1 MEQRTLDQKVAELVG
16 QMTVEEK
23 VALTLGKDFW
33 HTQAI
38 ERLGIPSIAMNDGPH
53 GVRKP
58 KSGEEIGIGGSIP
71 ATCFPTASALAASW
85 DTGLL
90 NEVGQALGDECLALD
105 VQVLLGPGLNIKR
118 TPLCGRNFEYFSE
131 DPVLS
136 GELATAHVRGV
147 QSRGIGTSVKHY
159 ACNNQEY
166 ERNTINVEVDSR
178 TLHEI
183 YLSGFER
190 VVRQAEPWTVMGA
203 YNRVDGLFACEN
215 PYLLR
220 EMLKQAWGFQGV
232 VVSDWGAVN
241 DKAQAL
247 LAGLDLEMPGGWR
260 QPKIVELIKSGEI
273 PEPVIDEAVNRLLR
287 MILTGVANRK
297 PGSSVN
303 WDEHNALARRAA
315 AESMVLLKNHDN
327 ILPLRTGSIKT
338 VAVLGRFA
346 KQHRFQG
353 GGSSHIVPTKV
364 ETAYDELARLL
375 DGKAEIKYADGYPEE
390 DRVDEAVLQEAA
402 KLAQSSD
409 VALIFAGLPESY
421 ESEGFDRKHINMP
434 PSHNR
439 LIEEVCRAQPQTVV
453 VLANGSA
460 VSMPWVAA
468 PKAILETWLGGQA
481 VGGAIADVLLG
492 IVNPSGKLPE
502 TFPVRL
508 EDTPAYLHYP
518 GDEDTVRYG
527 EGMYVGYR
535 YYDKKVVKPLF
546 PFGYGLSYTTFE
558 YSDIQLYK
566 TQVSDTEPLEVS
578 VTVKN
583 TGERSG
589 EEIVQ
594 LYVRDLDS
602 SVSRP
607 MKELKA
613 FARVSLQPGE
623 QKTVT
628 LTLTRRDFAYY
639 DSVRQMWVVESGD
652 FEILVGRSSQ
662 AIELSA
668 TVTVESTQQ
677 LPYHYHR
684 LSPIKHFMRHPVAGE
699 KLSQMFPPELN
710 NPSQPEM
717 REMFMSMPV
726 GKLVVFSRGQFTE
739 EQLEAL
745 LQEINA
751 AVNA

>member
-1 MEQRTLDQKVAELVG
+1 
-16 QMTVEEK
+16 MTVEEK

-241 DKAQAL
+241 DKTQAL

-468 PKAILETWLGGQA
+468 PKAIL
-481 VGGAIADVLLG
+481 
-492 IVNPSGKLPE
+492 
-502 TFPVRL
+502 
-508 EDTPAYLHYP
+508 
-518 GDEDTVRYG
+518 
-527 EGMYVGYR
+527 
-535 YYDKKVVKPLF
+535 
-546 PFGYGLSYTTFE
+546 
-558 YSDIQLYK
+558 
-566 TQVSDTEPLEVS
+566 
-578 VTVKN
+578 
-583 TGERSG
+583 
-589 EEIVQ
+589 
-594 LYVRDLDS
+594 
-602 SVSRP
+602 
-607 MKELKA
+607 
-613 FARVSLQPGE
+613 
-623 QKTVT
+623 
-628 LTLTRRDFAYY
+628 
-639 DSVRQMWVVESGD
+639 
-652 FEILVGRSSQ
+652 
-662 AIELSA
+662 
-668 TVTVESTQQ
+668 
-677 LPYHYHR
+677 
-684 LSPIKHFMRHPVAGE
+684 
-699 KLSQMFPPELN
+699 
-710 NPSQPEM
+710 
-717 REMFMSMPV
+717 
-726 GKLVVFSRGQFTE
+726 
-739 EQLEAL
+739 
-745 LQEINA
+745 
-751 AVNA
+751 